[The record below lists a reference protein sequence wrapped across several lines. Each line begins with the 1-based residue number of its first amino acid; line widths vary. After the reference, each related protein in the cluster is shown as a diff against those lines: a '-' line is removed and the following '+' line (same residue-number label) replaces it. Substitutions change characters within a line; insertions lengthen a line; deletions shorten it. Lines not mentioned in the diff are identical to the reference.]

1 MRSARAWWT
10 PSPSSGPRTYSR
22 YRTGDGGR
30 NVILMASTALIT
42 GASRGLGLALARALA
57 ARHWRLVIDARGAP
71 ALEAARRELAA
82 LTDVTALVGDVGD
95 ERHRRALVS
104 AAGARI
110 DALVN
115 NASILGPSPQPPL
128 DAYPL
133 DVLENVFAINA
144 LAPLRLIQLA
154 LPAMP
159 DGARIVNV
167 TSDAAVEAYEGW
179 GGYGASKAALEQLT
193 QVLAVERPQ
202 LAVYSFDPGDMNTA
216 MHQAAFPGEDI
227 SDRPPP
233 ENSVPALVALLTDDR
248 PSGRYRDA
256 DIRIATPHRV
266 VARPS

>member
-1 MRSARAWWT
+1 
-10 PSPSSGPRTYSR
+10 
-22 YRTGDGGR
+22 
-30 NVILMASTALIT
+30 MASTALIT

-57 ARHWRLVIDARGAP
+57 AREWRLVIDARGAP

-95 ERHRRALVS
+95 ERHRRALVT
-104 AAGARI
+104 AAGDRI
-110 DALVN
+110 DVLVN
-115 NASILGPSPQPPL
+115 NASTLGPSPQPSL

-133 DVLENVFAINA
+133 DVLEDVVRVNT

-179 GGYGASKAALEQLT
+179 GGYGASKAALEQIT
-193 QVLAVERPQ
+193 QVLAVERPR
-202 LAVYSFDPGDMNTA
+202 LAVYAFDPGDMNTA
-216 MHQAAFPGEDI
+216 LHQEAFPGEDI

-233 ENSVPALVALLTDDR
+233 EDSVPALIALLTGAL

-256 DIRIATPHRV
+256 DVKVTN
-266 VARPS
+266 